1 MKKLDR
7 SALRLIGGLTDKEID
22 TMERASARQ
31 RSKKKAL
38 RKQLNPGKQCAQT
51 EIFSGESSRDM
62 WDAINSLKRFYANG
76 TRRGSDFDQTW
87 EALYLIGCK
96 LQEFESFVRSNLK
109 R

>member
-1 MKKLDR
+1 MF
-7 SALRLIGGLTDKEID
+7 GGLTAKEFDKSKGWYPSD
-22 TMERASARQ
+22 RASARQ